1 MHRRNVRGY
10 SMRHIAIGLIALTS
24 VAAPSA
30 ASAATVIIYTDPMSL
45 SRYTVV
51 YDTPGRDRA
60 YVCMLPPRY
69 GSCHAITLN
78 RKP

>member
-1 MHRRNVRGY
+1 
-10 SMRHIAIGLIALTS
+10 MRLMATGLIALAS
-24 VAAPSA
+24 LAAPAA

-60 YVCMLPPRY
+60 FVCMLPPRY
-69 GSCHAITLN
+69 GACHAIPLS

>member
-1 MHRRNVRGY
+1 MRRLAV
-10 SMRHIAIGLIALTS
+10 GLFALAS
-24 VAAPSA
+24 LAAPSNA
-30 ASAATVIIYTDPMSL
+30 PAATVIIYTDPMSL

-60 YVCMLPPRY
+60 FVCMLPPHH
-69 GSCHAITLN
+69 GSCHAIPFN

>member
-1 MHRRNVRGY
+1 MRGVTV
-10 SMRHIAIGLIALTS
+10 GLFALAS
-24 VAAPSA
+24 LAVPST
-30 ASAATVIIYTDPMSL
+30 ASAATVIVYTDPMTL

-60 YVCMLPPRY
+60 FVCMLPPRH
-69 GSCHAITLN
+69 GSCHAIPIH

>member
-1 MHRRNVRGY
+1 MRRLAV
-10 SMRHIAIGLIALTS
+10 GLIALAS
-24 VAAPSA
+24 VAAPST
-30 ASAATVIIYTDPMSL
+30 ASAATVIVYTDPMSL

-60 YVCMLPPRY
+60 FVCMLPPRH
-69 GSCHAITLN
+69 GSCHAIPIS

>member
-1 MHRRNVRGY
+1 MHWCNVWGY
-10 SMRHIAIGLIALTS
+10 SMRHIAVGLIALTAF
-24 VAAPSA
+24 AAPSA

-60 YVCMLPPRY
+60 FVCMLPPRH
-69 GSCHAITLN
+69 GTCHAIALN

>member
-1 MHRRNVRGY
+1 MRR
-10 SMRHIAIGLIALTS
+10 IAVGLFALASLTM
-24 VAAPSA
+24 PSI

-60 YVCMLPPRY
+60 FVCMLPPRH
-69 GSCHAITLN
+69 GTCHAIPFD

>member
-1 MHRRNVRGY
+1 MRGVGV
-10 SMRHIAIGLIALTS
+10 GLFALAS
-24 VAAPSA
+24 LAAPSSA
-30 ASAATVIIYTDPMSL
+30 AAATVIIYTDPMTL

-60 YVCMLPPRY
+60 YVCMLPPRH
-69 GSCHAITLN
+69 GACHAIPLH

>member
-1 MHRRNVRGY
+1 MHECNQWGLI
-10 SMRHIAIGLIALTS
+10 MRAIAVGLIAFASLAS
-24 VAAPSA
+24 PSA

-60 YVCMLPPRY
+60 FVCMLPPRH
-69 GSCHAITLN
+69 GSCHAIPIS

>member
-1 MHRRNVRGY
+1 MRRL
-10 SMRHIAIGLIALTS
+10 AIGLIILTS
-24 VAAPSA
+24 LAAPSA

-60 YVCMLPPRY
+60 YVCMLPPRF
-69 GSCHAITLN
+69 GECHAIPLS

>member
-1 MHRRNVRGY
+1 MKT
-10 SMRHIAIGLIALTS
+10 A
-24 VAAPSA
+24 
-30 ASAATVIIYTDPMSL
+30 VIVYTDPMSL

-60 YVCMLPPRY
+60 YVCMLPPRH
-69 GSCHAITLN
+69 GSCHAIPIH

>member
-1 MHRRNVRGY
+1 MHQRNQWGLM
-10 SMRHIAIGLIALTS
+10 MRAVTVVLIALAS
-24 VAAPSA
+24 VVAPSA

-60 YVCMLPPRY
+60 YVCMLPPRH
-69 GSCHAITLN
+69 GTCHAIALN

>member
-1 MHRRNVRGY
+1 MHERNQWGLNMRR
-10 SMRHIAIGLIALTS
+10 IAVGLFALAS
-24 VAAPSA
+24 LAMPSA

-45 SRYTVV
+45 NRYTVV

-60 YVCMLPPRY
+60 FVCMLPPRF
-69 GSCHAITLN
+69 GTCHAIPLS

>member
-1 MHRRNVRGY
+1 MRRFAV
-10 SMRHIAIGLIALTS
+10 GLIALTS
-24 VAAPSA
+24 LAAPSA

-60 YVCMLPPRY
+60 FVCMLPPRH
-69 GSCHAITLN
+69 GTCHAIALN

>member
-1 MHRRNVRGY
+1 MAYQWGLM
-10 SMRHIAIGLIALTS
+10 MRQIAVGLIALAS

-30 ASAATVIIYTDPMSL
+30 ASAATVIVYTDPMSL

-60 YVCMLPPRY
+60 FVCMLPPRH
-69 GSCHAITLN
+69 GSCHAIPIH

>member
-1 MHRRNVRGY
+1 MRR
-10 SMRHIAIGLIALTS
+10 IAVGLFALAS
-24 VAAPSA
+24 LAMPSA

-45 SRYTVV
+45 NRYTVV

-60 YVCMLPPRY
+60 FVCMLPPRF
-69 GSCHAITLN
+69 GTCHAIPLS

>member
-1 MHRRNVRGY
+1 MRRLAV
-10 SMRHIAIGLIALTS
+10 GLIALAS

-30 ASAATVIIYTDPMSL
+30 ASAATVIVYTDPMSL

-60 YVCMLPPRY
+60 YVCMLPPRH
-69 GSCHAITLN
+69 GSCHAIPIH

>member
-1 MHRRNVRGY
+1 MRRLAV
-10 SMRHIAIGLIALTS
+10 GLIALAS
-24 VAAPSA
+24 LAAPSA

-45 SRYTVV
+45 SRYAMV

-60 YVCMLPPRY
+60 FVCMLPPRH
-69 GSCHAITLN
+69 GSCHAIPFN

>member
-1 MHRRNVRGY
+1 MRGV
-10 SMRHIAIGLIALTS
+10 AVGLFALAS
-24 VAAPSA
+24 IAAPSS

-45 SRYTVV
+45 SRYTMV

-60 YVCMLPPRY
+60 YICMLPPRH
-69 GSCHAITLN
+69 GTCHAIALQ

>member
-1 MHRRNVRGY
+1 
-10 SMRHIAIGLIALTS
+10 MRLIAAGLFALAS
-24 VAAPSA
+24 LAAPSA

-60 YVCMLPPRY
+60 FVCMLPPRL
-69 GSCHAITLN
+69 GDCHAIPLS

>member
-1 MHRRNVRGY
+1 
-10 SMRHIAIGLIALTS
+10 MRAIAVTLFALAS
-24 VAAPSA
+24 LAAPSA

-60 YVCMLPPRY
+60 FICMLPPRY
-69 GSCHAITLN
+69 GACHAITLS

>member
-1 MHRRNVRGY
+1 MRNQWGLIMRRLAV
-10 SMRHIAIGLIALTS
+10 GLIALAP

-30 ASAATVIIYTDPMSL
+30 ASAATVIVYTDPMSL

-60 YVCMLPPRY
+60 FVCMLPPRY
-69 GSCHAITLN
+69 GSCHAIPIS